1 MDRRLRSVLTALAGP
16 AAGETAAQRAVV
28 DSAPPSP
35 PAPICLSAAQVRSF
49 VIDGYLV
56 VRPEE
61 LGEGFH
67 EELYER
73 SCTLKGWHV
82 GGDSDSTDAEP
93 PPPSQAPAVTE
104 GGDSDSTDAEPPP
117 PSVTAGAWEGLPE
130 ISDLVQSPTVKGALS
145 SLLGDDCV
153 MHPHR
158 ALHTSNSFGDQGFV
172 SHAHLPASPTSS
184 VYCLPICLLADQTSG
199 GCGGRRSTRTGTI
212 FPFVT
217 TAPSG

>member
-28 DSAPPSP
+28 DSALPSP

-82 GGDSDSTDAEP
+82 
-93 PPPSQAPAVTE
+93 

>member
-28 DSAPPSP
+28 DSALPSP

-73 SCTLKGWHV
+73 SCTLKGW
-82 GGDSDSTDAEP
+82 
-93 PPPSQAPAVTE
+93 QLAV
-104 GGDSDSTDAEPPP
+104 
-117 PSVTAGAWEGLPE
+117 
-130 ISDLVQSPTVKGALS
+130 
-145 SLLGDDCV
+145 
-153 MHPHR
+153 R
-158 ALHTSNSFGDQGFV
+158 
-172 SHAHLPASPTSS
+172 
-184 VYCLPICLLADQTSG
+184 
-199 GCGGRRSTRTGTI
+199 
-212 FPFVT
+212 
-217 TAPSG
+217 

>member
-82 GGDSDSTDAEP
+82 
-93 PPPSQAPAVTE
+93 

-217 TAPSG
+217 TGLSG

>member
-28 DSAPPSP
+28 DSALPSP

-93 PPPSQAPAVTE
+93 PQ
-104 GGDSDSTDAEPPP
+104 
-117 PSVTAGAWEGLPE
+117 PSVTSGAWEGLPE

-217 TAPSG
+217 TGLSG

>member
-1 MDRRLRSVLTALAGP
+1 
-16 AAGETAAQRAVV
+16 
-28 DSAPPSP
+28 
-35 PAPICLSAAQVRSF
+35 VRSF

-82 GGDSDSTDAEP
+82 
-93 PPPSQAPAVTE
+93 

-217 TAPSG
+217 TGLSG